1 MRPSGA
7 YLLQVLMAFCFLSLA
22 LAVPTKVL
30 ADEIRYG
37 GIYTAAPNGDVTGV
51 YKFTPSMAG
60 YQQLRNSIS
69 NLYLLLRILAPA
81 RAEVEV
87 VDKKADWDDSK
98 HTLTFSF
105 KTLGLARNMGD
116 HWEIEALPGVEFS
129 NWNEATKI
137 AYFNE
142 DSAGPLGRIH
152 GLSRL
157 YLPAEAHDFRWDESR
172 RVVSYVM
179 PVPEKSSGRSTA
191 GIITGLVFL
200 ILGAV
205 LTAASFR
212 RQPVPVLV
220 VDEDSEQ
227 KLIRH
232 DEE

>member
-1 MRPSGA
+1 MRPSRA
-7 YLLQVLMAFCFLSLA
+7 YLLQVLMALCFLSLVFA
-22 LAVPTKVL
+22 APTQVL
-30 ADEIRYG
+30 ADEIRYE

-51 YKFTPSMAG
+51 YKFTPSMAV
-60 YQQLRNSIS
+60 YQQMRNSIS

-81 RAEVEV
+81 RAEAEV

-105 KTLGLARNMGD
+105 KTLGLAHNMGN
-116 HWEIEALPGVEFS
+116 HWEIEALSGVEFS

-157 YLPAEAHDFRWDESR
+157 HLPADAHDFRWDESR

-179 PVPEKSSGRSTA
+179 PVPEKTSGRSTT

-220 VDEDSEQ
+220 VDEESEQ